1 MKDGS
6 LYRPPLKRLSQ
17 LDKFSGF
24 VNLGMGGR
32 RIKLFLLYLIP
43 F

>member
-6 LYRPPLKRLSQ
+6 LYRPSFGRVSE

-24 VNLGMGGR
+24 VKLGMGGR
-32 RIKLFLLYLIP
+32 K
-43 F
+43 

>member
-6 LYRPPLKRLSQ
+6 LYRLPFKRLPQ

-32 RIKLFLLYLIP
+32 RIKVFLPSSIP